1 MSVENMFYDYNL
13 ICKMKSDIKYKIRM
27 MTTIFTSHPEMW
39 RVTGITEKALQKFKD
54 NDFKYKPGLQIH
66 RSHLFNRNEIYAEM
80 LGMKFKNCD
89 VWWDYYFDRDKT
101 IFTTSSEN
109 KTGKM
114 SKVILIDSSLK
125 LFKSS
130 GFIWKHGK
138 NEIKYL
144 KQLFEHSKI
153 DI

>member
-89 VWWDYYFDRDKT
+89 VWWDYC
-101 IFTTSSEN
+101 
-109 KTGKM
+109 G
-114 SKVILIDSSLK
+114 
-125 LFKSS
+125 S
-130 GFIWKHGK
+130 GYGYCHPDHSI
-138 NEIKYL
+138 IRYITCVYL
-144 KQLFEHSKI
+144 KDTQ
-153 DI
+153 